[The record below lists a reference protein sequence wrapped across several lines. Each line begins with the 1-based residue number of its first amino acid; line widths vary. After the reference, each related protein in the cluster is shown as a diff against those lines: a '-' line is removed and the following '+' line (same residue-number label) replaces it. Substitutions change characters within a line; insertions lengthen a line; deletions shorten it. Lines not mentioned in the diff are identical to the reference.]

1 MIMKKLLFMCIN
13 MNIGGTEKALLT
25 MLNEIGSSK
34 YDITLLMLE
43 ENGGFLNEIPNFV
56 KIKYVNEYKDIKPL
70 IKEPPKLLAK
80 KLIENKKYSMGLSIF
95 FNYGISKVTNNMSYY
110 YKYIL
115 RNIKNI
121 EENYDLA
128 VAYAGPMDF
137 ITYFILNKIK
147 AKKKVQW
154 IHFDIT
160 KIGFN
165 KKFAEK
171 NYKKFD
177 KIFVVSEEGR
187 EKLIN
192 LIPALNNKVEAF
204 FNIISCNLIENMSKN
219 EKGFDDSFNGVRILT
234 VGRLSKEKGQDLT
247 INALARLKNEGY
259 NIKWYC
265 IGDGPEKDNYKQ
277 RIKNLKLEND
287 YILLGS
293 KLNPYPFMKHCD
305 IYVQPS
311 RHEGYCITLG
321 EARCFDNPIVTTN
334 FTGANEQIKNEVT
347 GLICDSSEEGI
358 YKSVKRLLDDEDLY
372 NNIKI
377 NLSKEIVDSTN
388 EINKLDKVLSC

>member
-1 MIMKKLLFMCIN
+1 MKKVLFMCIN

-25 MLNEIGSSK
+25 MLNEIDDSK

-43 ENGGFLNEIPNFV
+43 EYGGFLNEIPSFV
-56 KIKYVNEYKDIKPL
+56 KVKYVDEYKSIKPFVN
-70 IKEPPKLLAK
+70 EPPKI
-80 KLIENKKYSMGLSIF
+80 LIKRLIKNKAYLTGLSTLL
-95 FNYGISKVTNNMSYY
+95 NYSISKITKNISYY

-115 RNIKNI
+115 KNIKGI
-121 EENYDLA
+121 DEEYDLA

-137 ITYFILNKIK
+137 ITYFVLNKIK

-154 IHFDIT
+154 IHFDIN

-165 KKFAEK
+165 RKFAK
-171 NYKKFD
+171 RNYKKFD
-177 KIFVVSEEGR
+177 KIFVVSEEGK

-219 EKGFDDSFNGVRILT
+219 EKSFDDLFDGVRILT
-234 VGRLSKEKGQDLT
+234 VGRLSKEKGQELT
-247 INALARLKNEGY
+247 INVLARLKNEGY
-259 NIKWYC
+259 KVRWYC
-265 IGDGPEKDNYKQ
+265 IGDGPEKYNYRN
-277 RIKNLKLEND
+277 RIKRLDIEND

-293 KLNPYPFMKHCD
+293 KLNPYPFMKDCD

-311 RHEGYCITLG
+311 KHEGYCITLG

-334 FTGANEQIKNEVT
+334 FTGANEQVKNEVT
-347 GLICDSSEEGI
+347 GLVCDISEEGV
-358 YKSVKRLLDDEDLY
+358 YKSVKRLLDDKKLY
-372 NNIKI
+372 GEIMR
-377 NLSKEIVDSTN
+377 NLKSDIVDSTSEVAKLYKVI
-388 EINKLDKVLSC
+388 EI

>member
-1 MIMKKLLFMCIN
+1 MCIN

-25 MLNEIGSSK
+25 MLNEIDDSK

-43 ENGGFLNEIPNFV
+43 EYGGFLNEIPSFV
-56 KIKYVNEYKDIKPL
+56 KVKYVDEYKSIKPFVN
-70 IKEPPKLLAK
+70 EPPKI
-80 KLIENKKYSMGLSIF
+80 LIKRLIKNEEYLIGLSTLL
-95 FNYGISKVTNNMSYY
+95 NYSISKITNNISYY

-115 RNIKNI
+115 KNVKKI
-121 EENYDLA
+121 DEEYDLA

-137 ITYFILNKIK
+137 ITYFVLNKIK

-165 KKFAEK
+165 KKFAK
-171 NYKKFD
+171 RNYKKFD
-177 KIFVVSEEGR
+177 KIFVVSEEGK

-219 EKGFDDSFNGVRILT
+219 EKSFDDLFDGVRILT
-234 VGRLSKEKGQDLT
+234 VGRLSKEKGQELT
-247 INALARLKNEGY
+247 INVLARLKNQGY
-259 NIKWYC
+259 KVRWYC
-265 IGDGPEKDNYKQ
+265 IGDGPEKDNYRN
-277 RIKNLKLEND
+277 RIKRLDIEND

-293 KLNPYPFMKHCD
+293 KLNPYPFMKDCD

-311 RHEGYCITLG
+311 KHEGYCITLG

-334 FTGANEQIKNEVT
+334 FTGANEQIKNEIT
-347 GLICDSSEEGI
+347 GLVCDISEQGI
-358 YKSVKRLLDDEDLY
+358 YQAIKRLLDNKELY
-372 NNIKI
+372 KDIRS
-377 NLSKEIVDSTN
+377 NLSNEIVDSTN
-388 EINKLDKVLSC
+388 EISKLEKLVNL

>member
-1 MIMKKLLFMCIN
+1 MKKILFMCIN

-25 MLNEIGSSK
+25 MLNEIDSSR

-43 ENGGFLNEIPNFV
+43 EYGGFLNEIPSFV
-56 KIKYVNEYKDIKPL
+56 KVKYVNEYKAIKPF
-70 IKEPPKLLAK
+70 INEPPMLLAK
-80 KLIENKKYSMGLSIF
+80 KLIKDKKYLTGVMTSLSYI
-95 FNYGISKVTNNMSYY
+95 ISKISNNMSYY
-110 YKYIL
+110 YRYIL
-115 RNIKNI
+115 RNIKSL

-137 ITYFILNKIK
+137 ITYFVLNKIK

-171 NYKKFD
+171 NYKKFN
-177 KIFVVSEEGR
+177 KIFIVSEEGK

-204 FNIISCNLIENMSKN
+204 FNIISCELIENMSKN
-219 EKGFDDSFNGVRILT
+219 EKGFDDLFNGIKILT

-247 INALARLKNEGY
+247 INTLARLKKDGY
-259 NIKWYC
+259 NVKWYC
-265 IGDGPEKDNYKQ
+265 IGDGPEKYNYKQ
-277 RIKNLKLEND
+277 RIRNLNLEND
-287 YILLGS
+287 YILLGG
-293 KLNPYPFMKHCD
+293 KLNPYPFMKECHV
-305 IYVQPS
+305 YVQPS

-334 FTGANEQIKNEVT
+334 FTGANEQIKDKVT
-347 GLICDSSEEGI
+347 GLICDISEDEI
-358 YKSVKRLLDDEDLY
+358 YKSVKRLLDDKDLY

-388 EINKLDKVLSC
+388 EINKLDKVLSS

>member
-1 MIMKKLLFMCIN
+1 MKKILFMCIN

-25 MLNEIGSSK
+25 MLNEIDDSK

-43 ENGGFLNEIPNFV
+43 EYGGFLNEVPRFV
-56 KIKYVNEYKDIKPL
+56 KVKYVDEYKSIKSFVN
-70 IKEPPKLLAK
+70 EPPKI
-80 KLIENKKYSMGLSIF
+80 LIKRLIKNEEYLIGLSTLL
-95 FNYGISKVTNNMSYY
+95 NYSISKITNNISYY

-115 RNIKNI
+115 KNVKKI
-121 EENYDLA
+121 DEEYDLA

-137 ITYFILNKIK
+137 ITYFVLNKIK

-165 KKFAEK
+165 KKFAK
-171 NYKKFD
+171 RNYKKFD
-177 KIFVVSEEGR
+177 KIFVVSEEGK

-219 EKGFDDSFNGVRILT
+219 EKSFDDLFDGVRILT
-234 VGRLSKEKGQDLT
+234 VGRLSKEKGQELT
-247 INALARLKNEGY
+247 INVLARLKNEGY
-259 NIKWYC
+259 KVRWYC
-265 IGDGPEKDNYKQ
+265 IGDGPEKDNYRN
-277 RIKNLKLEND
+277 RIKSLDIEND

-293 KLNPYPFMKHCD
+293 KLNPYPFMKDCD

-311 RHEGYCITLG
+311 KHEGYCITLG

-334 FTGANEQIKNEVT
+334 FTGANEQIKNEIT
-347 GLICDSSEEGI
+347 GLVCDISEQGI
-358 YKSVKRLLDDEDLY
+358 YQAIKRLLDNKELY
-372 NNIKI
+372 KDIRT
-377 NLSKEIVDSTN
+377 NLSNEIVDSTN
-388 EINKLDKVLSC
+388 EINKLGKLVNS

>member
-1 MIMKKLLFMCIN
+1 MKKLLFMCIN

-25 MLNEIGSSK
+25 MLNEIDDSK

-43 ENGGFLNEIPNFV
+43 EYGGFLNEIPSFV
-56 KIKYVNEYKDIKPL
+56 KVKYVDEYKSIKPFVN
-70 IKEPPKLLAK
+70 EPPKI
-80 KLIENKKYSMGLSIF
+80 LIKRLIKNKAYLTGLSTLL
-95 FNYGISKVTNNMSYY
+95 NYSISKITKNISYY

-115 RNIKNI
+115 KNIKGI
-121 EENYDLA
+121 DEEYDLA

-137 ITYFILNKIK
+137 ITYFVLNKIK

-154 IHFDIT
+154 IHFDIN

-165 KKFAEK
+165 RKFAK
-171 NYKKFD
+171 RNYKKFD
-177 KIFVVSEEGR
+177 KIFVVSEEGK

-219 EKGFDDSFNGVRILT
+219 EKSFDDLFDGVRILT
-234 VGRLSKEKGQDLT
+234 VGRLSKEKGQELT
-247 INALARLKNEGY
+247 INVLARLKNEGY
-259 NIKWYC
+259 KVRWYC
-265 IGDGPEKDNYKQ
+265 IGDGPEKYNYRN
-277 RIKNLKLEND
+277 RIKRLDIEND

-293 KLNPYPFMKHCD
+293 KLNPYPFMKDCD

-311 RHEGYCITLG
+311 KHEGYCITLG

-347 GLICDSSEEGI
+347 GLVCDISEQGI
-358 YKSVKRLLDDEDLY
+358 YQAIKRLLDNKELY
-372 NNIKI
+372 KDIRT
-377 NLSKEIVDSTN
+377 NLSNEIVDSTN
-388 EINKLDKVLSC
+388 EISKLEKLVNL

>member
-1 MIMKKLLFMCIN
+1 MKKLLFMCIN

-25 MLNEIGSSK
+25 MLNEIDDSK

-43 ENGGFLNEIPNFV
+43 EYGGFLNEIPSFV
-56 KIKYVNEYKDIKPL
+56 KVKYVDEYKSIKPFVN
-70 IKEPPKLLAK
+70 EPPKI
-80 KLIENKKYSMGLSIF
+80 LIKRLIKNKAYLTGLSTLL
-95 FNYGISKVTNNMSYY
+95 NYSISKITKNISYY
-110 YKYIL
+110 YRYIL
-115 RNIKNI
+115 KNVKKI
-121 EENYDLA
+121 DEEYDLA

-137 ITYFILNKIK
+137 ITYFVLNKIK
-147 AKKKVQW
+147 AKKKIQW

-165 KKFAEK
+165 RKFAER

-177 KIFVVSEEGR
+177 KIFVVSEEGK

-219 EKGFDDSFNGVRILT
+219 EKSFDDLFDGVRILT
-234 VGRLSKEKGQDLT
+234 VGRLSKEKGQELT
-247 INALARLKNEGY
+247 INVLARLKNEGY
-259 NIKWYC
+259 KVRWYC
-265 IGDGPEKDNYKQ
+265 IGDGPEKYNYRN
-277 RIKNLKLEND
+277 RIKRLDIEND

-293 KLNPYPFMKHCD
+293 KLNPYPFMKDCD

-311 RHEGYCITLG
+311 KHEGYCITLG

-347 GLICDSSEEGI
+347 GLVCDISEEGV
-358 YKSVKRLLDDEDLY
+358 YKSVKRLLDDKKLY
-372 NNIKI
+372 GEIMR
-377 NLSKEIVDSTN
+377 NLKSDIVDSTSEVAKLYKVI
-388 EINKLDKVLSC
+388 EI

>member
-1 MIMKKLLFMCIN
+1 MCIN

-25 MLNEIGSSK
+25 MLNEIDDSK

-43 ENGGFLNEIPNFV
+43 EYGGFLNEIPSFV
-56 KIKYVNEYKDIKPL
+56 KVKYVDEYKSIKPFVN
-70 IKEPPKLLAK
+70 EPPKI
-80 KLIENKKYSMGLSIF
+80 LIKRLIKNKAYLTGLSTLL
-95 FNYGISKVTNNMSYY
+95 NYSISKITKNISYY

-115 RNIKNI
+115 KNIKGI
-121 EENYDLA
+121 DEEYDLA

-137 ITYFILNKIK
+137 ITYFVLNKIK

-165 KKFAEK
+165 RKFAK
-171 NYKKFD
+171 RNYKKFD
-177 KIFVVSEEGR
+177 KIFVVSEEGK

-219 EKGFDDSFNGVRILT
+219 EKSFDDLFDGVRILT
-234 VGRLSKEKGQDLT
+234 VGRLSKEKGQELT
-247 INALARLKNEGY
+247 INVLARLKNEGY
-259 NIKWYC
+259 KVRWYC
-265 IGDGPEKDNYKQ
+265 IGDGPEKDNYRN
-277 RIKNLKLEND
+277 RIKGLDIEND

-293 KLNPYPFMKHCD
+293 KLNPYPFMKDCD

-311 RHEGYCITLG
+311 KHEGYCITLG

-334 FTGANEQIKNEVT
+334 FTGANEQIKNEIT
-347 GLICDSSEEGI
+347 GLVCDISEQGI
-358 YKSVKRLLDDEDLY
+358 YQAIKRLLDNKELY
-372 NNIKI
+372 KDIRI
-377 NLSKEIVDSTN
+377 NLSNEIVDSTN
-388 EINKLDKVLSC
+388 EISKLEKLVSL

>member
-1 MIMKKLLFMCIN
+1 MKRILFMCIN

-43 ENGGFLNEIPNFV
+43 EYGGFLNEIPSFV
-56 KIKYVNEYKDIKPL
+56 KVKYVKEYKNIKPL

-80 KLIENKKYSMGLSIF
+80 ELIRNRKYLKGLLILL
-95 FNYGISKVTNNMSYY
+95 NYSISKITNNTSYY
-110 YKYIL
+110 YKYISK
-115 RNIKNI
+115 NIRNI
-121 EENYDLA
+121 EEDYDLA

-137 ITYFILNKIK
+137 ITYFVLNKIK

-177 KIFVVSEEGR
+177 KIFVVSEEGK

-219 EKGFDDSFNGVRILT
+219 EKGFNDSFNGVRILT

-247 INALARLKNEGY
+247 INVLARLKNEGY

-277 RIKNLKLEND
+277 IIKNLNIEND

-293 KLNPYPFMKHCD
+293 KLNPYPFMKYCD

-311 RHEGYCITLG
+311 RYEGYCITLG

-347 GLICDSSEEGI
+347 GLICDISEEGI
-358 YKSVKRLLDDEDLY
+358 YKSVKRLLDDKDLY
-372 NNIKI
+372 TNIKI
-377 NLSKEIVDSTN
+377 NINISKEIVDSTN
-388 EINKLDKVLSC
+388 EISKLDKVLNS

>member
-1 MIMKKLLFMCIN
+1 MKKLLFMCIN

-25 MLNEIGSSK
+25 MLNEIDDSK

-43 ENGGFLNEIPNFV
+43 EYGGFLNEIPSFV
-56 KIKYVNEYKDIKPL
+56 KVKYVDEYKSIKPFVN
-70 IKEPPKLLAK
+70 EPPKI
-80 KLIENKKYSMGLSIF
+80 LIKRLIKNKAYLTGLSTLL
-95 FNYGISKVTNNMSYY
+95 NYSISKITKNISYY

-115 RNIKNI
+115 KNIKGI
-121 EENYDLA
+121 DEEYDLA

-137 ITYFILNKIK
+137 ITYFVLNKIK

-154 IHFDIT
+154 IHFDIN

-165 KKFAEK
+165 RKFAK
-171 NYKKFD
+171 RNYKKFD
-177 KIFVVSEEGR
+177 KIFVVSEEGK

-219 EKGFDDSFNGVRILT
+219 EKSFDDLFDGVRILT
-234 VGRLSKEKGQDLT
+234 VGRLSKEKGQELT
-247 INALARLKNEGY
+247 INVLSRLKNEGY
-259 NIKWYC
+259 KVRWYC
-265 IGDGPEKDNYKQ
+265 IGDGPEKDNYRN
-277 RIKNLKLEND
+277 RIKSLDIEND

-293 KLNPYPFMKHCD
+293 KLNPYPFMKDCD

-311 RHEGYCITLG
+311 KHEGYCITLG

-334 FTGANEQIKNEVT
+334 FTGANEQIKNEIT
-347 GLICDSSEEGI
+347 GLVCDISEQGI
-358 YKSVKRLLDDEDLY
+358 YQAIKRLLDNKELY
-372 NNIKI
+372 KDIRS
-377 NLSKEIVDSTN
+377 NLSNEIVDSTN
-388 EINKLDKVLSC
+388 EISKLEKLVSL

>member
-1 MIMKKLLFMCIN
+1 MKKLLFMCIN

-25 MLNEIGSSK
+25 MLNEIDDSK

-43 ENGGFLNEIPNFV
+43 EYGGFLNEIPSFV
-56 KIKYVNEYKDIKPL
+56 KVKYVDEYKSIKPFVN
-70 IKEPPKLLAK
+70 EPPKI
-80 KLIENKKYSMGLSIF
+80 LIKRLIKNKAYLTGLSTLL
-95 FNYGISKVTNNMSYY
+95 NYSISKITKNISYY

-115 RNIKNI
+115 KNIKGI
-121 EENYDLA
+121 DEEYDLA

-137 ITYFILNKIK
+137 ITYFVLNKIK

-154 IHFDIT
+154 IHFDIN

-165 KKFAEK
+165 RKFAK
-171 NYKKFD
+171 RNYKRFD
-177 KIFVVSEEGR
+177 KIFVVSEEGK

-219 EKGFDDSFNGVRILT
+219 EKSFDDLFDGVRILT
-234 VGRLSKEKGQDLT
+234 VGRLSKEKGQELT
-247 INALARLKNEGY
+247 INVLARLKNEGY
-259 NIKWYC
+259 KVRWYC
-265 IGDGPEKDNYKQ
+265 IGDGPEKYNYRN
-277 RIKNLKLEND
+277 RIKRLDIEND

-293 KLNPYPFMKHCD
+293 KLNPYPFMKDCD

-311 RHEGYCITLG
+311 KHEGYCITLG

-347 GLICDSSEEGI
+347 GLVCDISEQGI
-358 YKSVKRLLDDEDLY
+358 YQAIKRLLDNKELY
-372 NNIKI
+372 KDIRT
-377 NLSKEIVDSTN
+377 NLSNEIVDSTN
-388 EINKLDKVLSC
+388 EISKLEKLVNL

>member
-1 MIMKKLLFMCIN
+1 MKKLLFMCIN

-25 MLNEIGSSK
+25 MLNEIDDSK

-43 ENGGFLNEIPNFV
+43 EYGGFLNEIPSFV
-56 KIKYVNEYKDIKPL
+56 KVKYVDEYKSIKPFVN
-70 IKEPPKLLAK
+70 EPPKI
-80 KLIENKKYSMGLSIF
+80 LIKRLIKNKAYLTGLSTLL
-95 FNYGISKVTNNMSYY
+95 NYSISKITKNIFYY

-115 RNIKNI
+115 KNIKGI
-121 EENYDLA
+121 DEEYDLA

-137 ITYFILNKIK
+137 ITYFVLNKIK

-154 IHFDIT
+154 IHFDIN

-165 KKFAEK
+165 RKFAK
-171 NYKKFD
+171 RNYKKFD
-177 KIFVVSEEGR
+177 KIFVVSEEGK

-219 EKGFDDSFNGVRILT
+219 EKSFDDLFDGVRILT
-234 VGRLSKEKGQDLT
+234 VGRLSKEKGQELT
-247 INALARLKNEGY
+247 INVLARLKNEGY
-259 NIKWYC
+259 KVRWYC
-265 IGDGPEKDNYKQ
+265 IGDGPEKYNYRN
-277 RIKNLKLEND
+277 RIKRLDIEND

-293 KLNPYPFMKHCD
+293 KLNPYPFMKDCD

-311 RHEGYCITLG
+311 KHEGYCITLG

-347 GLICDSSEEGI
+347 GLVCDISEQGI
-358 YKSVKRLLDDEDLY
+358 YQAIKRLLDNKELY
-372 NNIKI
+372 KDIRT
-377 NLSKEIVDSTN
+377 NLSNEIVDSTN
-388 EINKLDKVLSC
+388 EISKLEKLVNL

>member
-1 MIMKKLLFMCIN
+1 MCIN

-25 MLNEIGSSK
+25 MLNEIDDSK

-43 ENGGFLNEIPNFV
+43 EYGGFLNEIPSFV
-56 KIKYVNEYKDIKPL
+56 KVKYVDEYKSIKPFVN
-70 IKEPPKLLAK
+70 EPPKI
-80 KLIENKKYSMGLSIF
+80 LIKRLIKNKAYLTGLSTLL
-95 FNYGISKVTNNMSYY
+95 NYSISKITKNISYY

-115 RNIKNI
+115 KNIKGI
-121 EENYDLA
+121 DEEYDLA

-137 ITYFILNKIK
+137 ITYFVLNKIK

-154 IHFDIT
+154 IHFDIN

-165 KKFAEK
+165 RKFAK
-171 NYKKFD
+171 RNYKKFD
-177 KIFVVSEEGR
+177 KIFVVSEEGK

-219 EKGFDDSFNGVRILT
+219 EKSFDDLFDGVRILT
-234 VGRLSKEKGQDLT
+234 VGRLSKEKGQELT
-247 INALARLKNEGY
+247 INVLARLKNEGY
-259 NIKWYC
+259 KVRWYC
-265 IGDGPEKDNYKQ
+265 IGDGPEKYNYRN
-277 RIKNLKLEND
+277 RIKRLDIEND

-293 KLNPYPFMKHCD
+293 KLNPYPFMKDCD

-311 RHEGYCITLG
+311 KHEGYCITLG

-347 GLICDSSEEGI
+347 GLVCDISEQGI
-358 YKSVKRLLDDEDLY
+358 YQAIKRLLDNKELY
-372 NNIKI
+372 KDIRT
-377 NLSKEIVDSTN
+377 NLSNEIVDSTN
-388 EINKLDKVLSC
+388 EISKLEKLVNL

>member
-1 MIMKKLLFMCIN
+1 MKKLLFMCIN

-25 MLNEIGSSK
+25 MLNEIDDSK

-43 ENGGFLNEIPNFV
+43 EYGGFLNEIPSFV
-56 KIKYVNEYKDIKPL
+56 KVKYVDEYKSIKPFVN
-70 IKEPPKLLAK
+70 EPPKI
-80 KLIENKKYSMGLSIF
+80 LIKRLIKNKAYLTGLSTLL
-95 FNYGISKVTNNMSYY
+95 NYSISKITKNISYY

-115 RNIKNI
+115 KNIKGI
-121 EENYDLA
+121 DEEYDLA

-137 ITYFILNKIK
+137 ITYFVLNKIK

-154 IHFDIT
+154 IHFDIN

-165 KKFAEK
+165 RKFAK
-171 NYKKFD
+171 RNYKKFD
-177 KIFVVSEEGR
+177 KIFVVSEEGK

-219 EKGFDDSFNGVRILT
+219 EKSFDDLFDGVRILT
-234 VGRLSKEKGQDLT
+234 VGRLSKEKGQELT
-247 INALARLKNEGY
+247 INVLARLKNEGY
-259 NIKWYC
+259 KVRWYC
-265 IGDGPEKDNYKQ
+265 IGDGPEKDNYRN
-277 RIKNLKLEND
+277 RIKGLDIEND

-293 KLNPYPFMKHCD
+293 KLNPYPFMKDCD

-311 RHEGYCITLG
+311 KHEGYCITLG

-334 FTGANEQIKNEVT
+334 FTGANEQIKNEIT
-347 GLICDSSEEGI
+347 GLVCDISEQGI
-358 YKSVKRLLDDEDLY
+358 YQAIKRLLDNKELY
-372 NNIKI
+372 KDIRI
-377 NLSKEIVDSTN
+377 NLSNEIVDSTN
-388 EINKLDKVLSC
+388 EISKLEKLVNL

>member
-1 MIMKKLLFMCIN
+1 MKKLLFMCIN

-25 MLNEIGSSK
+25 MLNEIDDSK

-43 ENGGFLNEIPNFV
+43 EYGGFLNEIPSFV
-56 KIKYVNEYKDIKPL
+56 KVKYVDEYKSIKPFVN
-70 IKEPPKLLAK
+70 EPPKI
-80 KLIENKKYSMGLSIF
+80 LIKRLIKNKAYLTGLSTLL
-95 FNYGISKVTNNMSYY
+95 NYSISKITKNISYY

-115 RNIKNI
+115 KNIKGI
-121 EENYDLA
+121 DEEYDLA

-137 ITYFILNKIK
+137 ITYFVLNKIK

-154 IHFDIT
+154 IHFDIN

-165 KKFAEK
+165 RKFAK
-171 NYKKFD
+171 RNYKKFD
-177 KIFVVSEEGR
+177 KIFVVSEEGK

-219 EKGFDDSFNGVRILT
+219 EKSFDDLFDGVRILT
-234 VGRLSKEKGQDLT
+234 VGRLSKEKGQELT
-247 INALARLKNEGY
+247 INVLARLKNEGY
-259 NIKWYC
+259 KVRWYC
-265 IGDGPEKDNYKQ
+265 IGDGPEKYNYRN
-277 RIKNLKLEND
+277 RIKRLDIEND

-293 KLNPYPFMKHCD
+293 KLNPYPFMKDCD

-311 RHEGYCITLG
+311 KHEGYCITLG

-334 FTGANEQIKNEVT
+334 FTGANEQIKNEIT
-347 GLICDSSEEGI
+347 GLVCDISEQGI
-358 YKSVKRLLDDEDLY
+358 YQAIKRLLDNKELY
-372 NNIKI
+372 KDIRI
-377 NLSKEIVDSTN
+377 NLSNEIVDSTN
-388 EINKLDKVLSC
+388 EISKLEKLVNL

>member
-1 MIMKKLLFMCIN
+1 MKKVLFMCIN

-25 MLNEIGSSK
+25 MLNEIDDSK

-43 ENGGFLNEIPNFV
+43 EYGGFLNEIPSFV
-56 KIKYVNEYKDIKPL
+56 KVKYVDEYKSIKPFVN
-70 IKEPPKLLAK
+70 EPPKI
-80 KLIENKKYSMGLSIF
+80 LIKRLIKNKAYLIGLSTLL
-95 FNYGISKVTNNMSYY
+95 NYSISKITNNISYY

-115 RNIKNI
+115 KNIKGI
-121 EENYDLA
+121 DEEYDLA

-137 ITYFILNKIK
+137 ITYFVLNKIK

-165 KKFAEK
+165 RKFAER

-177 KIFVVSEEGR
+177 KIFVVSEEGK
-187 EKLIN
+187 ENLIN

-219 EKGFDDSFNGVRILT
+219 EKSFDDLFNGVRILT
-234 VGRLSKEKGQDLT
+234 VGRLSKEKGQELT
-247 INALARLKNEGY
+247 INVLARLKNEGY
-259 NIKWYC
+259 KVRWYC
-265 IGDGPEKDNYKQ
+265 IGDGPEKDNYRN
-277 RIKNLKLEND
+277 RIKGLDIEND

-293 KLNPYPFMKHCD
+293 KLNPYPFMKDCD

-311 RHEGYCITLG
+311 KHEGYCITLG

-334 FTGANEQIKNEVT
+334 FTGANEQIKNEIT
-347 GLICDSSEEGI
+347 GLVCDISEQGI
-358 YKSVKRLLDDEDLY
+358 YQAIKRLLDNKELY
-372 NNIKI
+372 KDIRI
-377 NLSKEIVDSTN
+377 NLSNEIVDSTN
-388 EINKLDKVLSC
+388 EISKLEKLVNL

>member
-1 MIMKKLLFMCIN
+1 MRKLLFMCIN

-25 MLNEIGSSK
+25 MLNQIDTSK
-34 YDITLLMLE
+34 YNITLLMLE
-43 ENGGFLNEIPNFV
+43 EYGGFLNQVPDFV
-56 KIKYVNEYKDIKPL
+56 KIRYVNEYKKIKPFL
-70 IKEPPKLLAK
+70 KEAPQLLVK
-80 KLIENKKYSMGLSIF
+80 KLIKDKEYLKGFSTLFYYS
-95 FNYGISKVTNNMSYY
+95 ISKITNNMSYY
-110 YKYIL
+110 YKYL
-115 RNIKNI
+115 LSGVKSLDDK
-121 EENYDLA
+121 YDLA

-137 ITYFILNKIK
+137 ITYFVLNKIK
-147 AKKKVQW
+147 AKKRVQW

-177 KIFVVSEEGR
+177 KIFVVSEEGK

-192 LIPALNNKVEAF
+192 LIPALNNKIEAF

-219 EKGFDDSFNGVRILT
+219 EKGFNDSFDGVRILT

-247 INALARLKNEGY
+247 INVLARLRNEGY
-259 NIKWYC
+259 KVKWYC
-265 IGDGPEKDNYKQ
+265 VGDGPDKENYYNKIKDLGIEDY
-277 RIKNLKLEND
+277 

-293 KLNPYPFMKHCD
+293 KLNPYPFMKECD

-321 EARCFDNPIVTTN
+321 ESRCFDNPIVTTN
-334 FTGANEQIKNEVT
+334 FTGANEQIKNGET
-347 GLICDSSEEGI
+347 GLVCDISEEAI
-358 YKSVKRLLDDEDLY
+358 YKSIKKLLDDKELY
-372 NNIKI
+372 NKIRINIG
-377 NLSKEIVDSTN
+377 NEIVNSTD
-388 EINKLDKVLSC
+388 EIAKLDKVLNS

>member
-1 MIMKKLLFMCIN
+1 MKKLLFMCIN

-25 MLNEIGSSK
+25 MLNEIDSSK

-43 ENGGFLNEIPNFV
+43 EYGGFLNEIPSFV
-56 KIKYVNEYKDIKPL
+56 KVKYVNEYKDIKPL

-80 KLIENKKYSMGLSIF
+80 KLIIDKKYSKGLLILL
-95 FNYGISKVTNNMSYY
+95 NYSISKITNNTSYY

-115 RNIKNI
+115 KNIKNI
-121 EENYDLA
+121 EEQYDLA

-137 ITYFILNKIK
+137 ITYFVLNKIK

-171 NYKKFD
+171 SYKKFD
-177 KIFVVSEEGR
+177 KIFVVSEEGK

-219 EKGFDDSFNGVRILT
+219 EKGFDDSFNRVRILT
-234 VGRLSKEKGQDLT
+234 VGRLSEEKGQDLT

-259 NIKWYC
+259 NIRWYC

-277 RIKNLKLEND
+277 KIKNLNLEND

-293 KLNPYPFMKHCD
+293 KLNPYPFMKQCD

-311 RHEGYCITLG
+311 KHEGYCITLG

-347 GLICDSSEEGI
+347 GLICDISEEGI
-358 YKSVKRLLDDEDLY
+358 YKSVKRLLDDKDLY

-388 EINKLDKVLSC
+388 EISKLDKVLSS

>member
-1 MIMKKLLFMCIN
+1 MKKLLFMCIN

-25 MLNEIGSSK
+25 MLNEIDDSK

-43 ENGGFLNEIPNFV
+43 EYGGFLNEIPSFV
-56 KIKYVNEYKDIKPL
+56 KVKYVDEYKSIKPFVN
-70 IKEPPKLLAK
+70 EPPKI
-80 KLIENKKYSMGLSIF
+80 LIKRLIKNKAYLIGLSTLL
-95 FNYGISKVTNNMSYY
+95 NYSISKITKNISYY

-115 RNIKNI
+115 KNIKGI
-121 EENYDLA
+121 DEEYDLA

-137 ITYFILNKIK
+137 ITYFVLNKIK

-154 IHFDIT
+154 IHFDIN

-165 KKFAEK
+165 RKFAK
-171 NYKKFD
+171 RNYKKFD
-177 KIFVVSEEGR
+177 KIFVVSEEGK

-219 EKGFDDSFNGVRILT
+219 EKSFDDLFDGVRILT
-234 VGRLSKEKGQDLT
+234 VGRLSKEKGQELT
-247 INALARLKNEGY
+247 INVLARLKNEGY
-259 NIKWYC
+259 KVRWYC
-265 IGDGPEKDNYKQ
+265 IGDGQEKYNYRN
-277 RIKNLKLEND
+277 RIKRLDIEND

-293 KLNPYPFMKHCD
+293 KLNPYPFMKDCD

-311 RHEGYCITLG
+311 KHEGYCITLG

-347 GLICDSSEEGI
+347 GLVCDISEQGI
-358 YKSVKRLLDDEDLY
+358 YQAIKRLLDNKELY
-372 NNIKI
+372 KDIRS
-377 NLSKEIVDSTN
+377 NLSNEIVDSTN
-388 EINKLDKVLSC
+388 EISKLEKLVNL

>member
-1 MIMKKLLFMCIN
+1 MKKVLFMCIN

-25 MLNEIGSSK
+25 MLNEIDDSK

-43 ENGGFLNEIPNFV
+43 EYGGFLNEIPSFV
-56 KIKYVNEYKDIKPL
+56 KVKYVDEYKSIKPFVN
-70 IKEPPKLLAK
+70 EPPKI
-80 KLIENKKYSMGLSIF
+80 LIKRLIKNKAYLTGLSTLL
-95 FNYGISKVTNNMSYY
+95 NYSISKITKNISYY

-115 RNIKNI
+115 KNIKGI
-121 EENYDLA
+121 DEEYDLA

-137 ITYFILNKIK
+137 ITYFVLNKIK

-154 IHFDIT
+154 IHFDIN

-165 KKFAEK
+165 RKFAK
-171 NYKKFD
+171 RNYKKFD
-177 KIFVVSEEGR
+177 KIFVVSEEGK

-219 EKGFDDSFNGVRILT
+219 EKSFDDLFDGVRILT
-234 VGRLSKEKGQDLT
+234 VGRLSKEKGQELT
-247 INALARLKNEGY
+247 INVLARLKNEGY
-259 NIKWYC
+259 KVRWYC
-265 IGDGPEKDNYKQ
+265 IGDGPEKYNYRN
-277 RIKNLKLEND
+277 RIKRLDIEND

-293 KLNPYPFMKHCD
+293 KLNPYPFMKDCD

-311 RHEGYCITLG
+311 KHEGYCITLG

-347 GLICDSSEEGI
+347 GLVCDISEQGI
-358 YKSVKRLLDDEDLY
+358 YQAIKRLLDNKELY
-372 NNIKI
+372 KDIRT
-377 NLSKEIVDSTN
+377 NLSNEIVDSTN
-388 EINKLDKVLSC
+388 EISKLEKLVNL

>member
-1 MIMKKLLFMCIN
+1 MKKILFMCIN

-25 MLNEIGSSK
+25 MLNEIDSSR

-43 ENGGFLNEIPNFV
+43 EYGGFLNEIPSFV
-56 KIKYVNEYKDIKPL
+56 KVKYVNEYKAIKPF
-70 IKEPPKLLAK
+70 INESPMLLAK
-80 KLIENKKYSMGLSIF
+80 KLIKDKKYLTGVMTSLSYI
-95 FNYGISKVTNNMSYY
+95 ISKISNNMSYY
-110 YKYIL
+110 YRYIL
-115 RNIKNI
+115 RNINSL

-137 ITYFILNKIK
+137 ITYFVLNKIK

-171 NYKKFD
+171 NYKKFN
-177 KIFVVSEEGR
+177 KIFIVSEEGK

-204 FNIISCNLIENMSKN
+204 FNIISCELIENMSKN
-219 EKGFDDSFNGVRILT
+219 EKGFDDLFNGIKILT

-247 INALARLKNEGY
+247 INTLARLKKDGY
-259 NIKWYC
+259 NVKWYC
-265 IGDGPEKDNYKQ
+265 IGDGPEKYNYKQ
-277 RIKNLKLEND
+277 RIRNLNLEND
-287 YILLGS
+287 YILLGG
-293 KLNPYPFMKHCD
+293 KLNPYPFMKECH

-334 FTGANEQIKNEVT
+334 FTGANEQIKDKVT
-347 GLICDSSEEGI
+347 GLICDISEDEI
-358 YKSVKRLLDDEDLY
+358 YKSVKRLLDDKDLY

-388 EINKLDKVLSC
+388 EINKLDKVLSS